1 MEVDAPM
8 QDEFMEIEDDEHGW
22 SEEDD
27 EDYQHCQEP
36 EFINNDSNYQA
47 KLTSGFNF
55 TIISEQEIIKKKE
68 DIINSTMEVL
78 GIEEEL
84 AQKLLIKQRFN
95 KDEVIQIILEKDLD
109 KELEINTENCI
120 DRSND
125 EHTCLVWFW
134 EYPEKELVIAP
145 CDHFLCKTWYY
156 YYLLTAVKSGPQCIR
171 TTCPINKWNDLISPS
186 IFKTVLSAQ
195 EHKMYDKFFL
205 TYFVDCMKSIKW
217 CPSPGCSKAVFY
229 PEITAV
235 DVFCTWG
242 KAFWFYWEQ
251 DAHTPVECYYLQMFM
266 DKLREGEQ
274 DGLTTTNDLWV
285 KVNSKN
291 CPKCKVPIEKNS
303 GCMHMTCY
311 SCRYDFCWLCMG
323 DYKKHQEET
332 GIGLCNS
339 FEDVKKVNR
348 AKEGEMKERNRLDMK
363 MRKFLHYAT
372 RYKEH
377 LNSVQ
382 LDRVRG
388 EQLKSQIEFIISKSK
403 NRYTPIDF
411 EFIKDIIN
419 LVCKARRALANS
431 YSMRF
436 FMTGRRKKAFFDF
449 IQADLEMS
457 LEVLSGWLIKDITEY
472 IEMSSD
478 KSISLKE
485 SFFKFKTEAWEVRN
499 AVETHFSKILI
510 QIKGNF
516 PDVKEDEKNDDSGD
530 DSSDEESG
538 PKTDAKVEWTWYI
551 CTSKNLGT
559 SDKCNICQ
567 APRSMLNKKA

>member
-1 MEVDAPM
+1 
-8 QDEFMEIEDDEHGW
+8 
-22 SEEDD
+22 
-27 EDYQHCQEP
+27 
-36 EFINNDSNYQA
+36 
-47 KLTSGFNF
+47 
-55 TIISEQEIIKKKE
+55 
-68 DIINSTMEVL
+68 
-78 GIEEEL
+78 
-84 AQKLLIKQRFN
+84 
-95 KDEVIQIILEKDLD
+95 
-109 KELEINTENCI
+109 
-120 DRSND
+120 
-125 EHTCLVWFW
+125 
-134 EYPEKELVIAP
+134 
-145 CDHFLCKTWYY
+145 
-156 YYLLTAVKSGPQCIR
+156 
-171 TTCPINKWNDLISPS
+171 
-186 IFKTVLSAQ
+186 
-195 EHKMYDKFFL
+195 
-205 TYFVDCMKSIKW
+205 
-217 CPSPGCSKAVFY
+217 
-229 PEITAV
+229 
-235 DVFCTWG
+235 
-242 KAFWFYWEQ
+242 
-251 DAHTPVECYYLQMFM
+251 MFM
-266 DKLREGEQ
+266 DKLGEGEQ

-457 LEVLSGWLIKDITEY
+457 LEVLSG
-472 IEMSSD
+472 
-478 KSISLKE
+478 
-485 SFFKFKTEAWEVRN
+485 
-499 AVETHFSKILI
+499 
-510 QIKGNF
+510 
-516 PDVKEDEKNDDSGD
+516 
-530 DSSDEESG
+530 
-538 PKTDAKVEWTWYI
+538 
-551 CTSKNLGT
+551 
-559 SDKCNICQ
+559 
-567 APRSMLNKKA
+567 